1 MLFTVL
7 SNQVLSQENEQYQA
21 ILYYEIIDNN
31 QSEALDTG
39 DVINFILTATNTGN
53 VGGDGGAY
61 NYTFNDFDAN
71 QITLSDN
78 SFVNGYQLE
87 VGEQVESSASYSISE
102 QSLSSGGV
110 ERRRLSLAKLLD
122 KSKKISLNDQNLR
135 NLFHLLQI
143 FLLLFL
149 LYVCLYCNKNSFI
162 FFIIKK

>member
-7 SNQVLSQENEQYQA
+7 SNQVLSQVENEQYQA

-110 ERRRLSLAKLLD
+110 ELEVDLFFGGYLL
-122 KSKKISLNDQNLR
+122 NN
-135 NLFHLLQI
+135 F
-143 FLLLFL
+143 
-149 LYVCLYCNKNSFI
+149 
-162 FFIIKK
+162 

>member
-1 MLFTVL
+1 MKKITVLVLMLFTVL

-71 QITLSDN
+71 QITLSNNYTSKTHTITSKRSN
-78 SFVNGYQLE
+78 ST
-87 VGEQVESSASYSISE
+87 
-102 QSLSSGGV
+102 
-110 ERRRLSLAKLLD
+110 
-122 KSKKISLNDQNLR
+122 LN
-135 NLFHLLQI
+135 I
-143 FLLLFL
+143 
-149 LYVCLYCNKNSFI
+149 
-162 FFIIKK
+162 